1 MKSLIL
7 SAVFCFA
14 LPGCAVVAVGSMA
27 VGVVSTGVGL
37 AVDAGV
43 GAVKLTGKAVGAAV
57 DVVTP
62 GSDPAK

>member
-7 SAVFCFA
+7 SAAVC
-14 LPGCAVVAVGSMA
+14 LSLSGCAVVTVA
-27 VGVVSTGVGL
+27 GVAAGL
-37 AVDAGV
+37 AVDATV

-62 GSDPAK
+62 NSDPKP